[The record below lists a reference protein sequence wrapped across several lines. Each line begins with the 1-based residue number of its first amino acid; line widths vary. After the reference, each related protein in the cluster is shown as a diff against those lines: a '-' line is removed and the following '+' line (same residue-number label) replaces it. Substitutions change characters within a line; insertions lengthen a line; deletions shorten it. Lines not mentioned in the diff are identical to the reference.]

1 MNSGNLPLRA
11 LPNISN
17 DDIKNL
23 LNDNI
28 NKNYFKELDIKPN
41 VIIEMYKNCSDN
53 INEDKIF
60 NQFIKFSTFKK
71 NDFNSNEIF
80 RFIEEQSHVG
90 NLYLKKKNINDIDTI
105 IIWTELLNDDLDYTN
120 ICIVNYFERNITND
134 TIKCNKTYSEHI
146 LCKNWYENGICSNF
160 NNCIYEHPDD
170 LSYERNKNRYNEFKN
185 ICYEKKQN
193 DSYFKFLF
201 KLGVSQK
208 YQNYKKE
215 ECTSTQVCTTSTT
228 KLNFLE
234 AVKKP
239 AKPPVISL
247 SMMNKKKEICGNWY
261 MKGECHK
268 NCSYEYH
275 PDVMAL
281 KNNEVE
287 FKKFVEET
295 GNKNYDQFLIR
306 NNKPR
311 ELCANGKKCKRKNCN
326 YIHM

>member
-1 MNSGNLPLRA
+1 MSSENLPLRE

-23 LNDNI
+23 LNENI
-28 NKNYFKELDIKPN
+28 NQNYFKELNIKQDP
-41 VIIEMYKNCSDN
+41 IIEMYKNDSSN

-60 NQFIKFSTFKK
+60 NQFIKFSIFKK
-71 NDFNSNEIF
+71 NDFNSNEILK
-80 RFIEEQSHVG
+80 FIKDNSYVG
-90 NLYLKKKNINDIDTI
+90 KIYLRIKNINDIDAV
-105 IIWTELLNDDLDYTN
+105 IIWTENSNDDFGNTN
-120 ICIVNYFERNITND
+120 NCIVDYIERNITND

-146 LCKNWYENGICSNF
+146 LCKNWYENGTCSNF
-160 NNCIYEHPDD
+160 NNCNYEHPED
-170 LSYERNKNRYNEFKN
+170 LSYERNKNRYNEFKRVCN
-185 ICYEKKQN
+185 EKKQN

-208 YQNYKKE
+208 YKNYKKE
-215 ECTSTQVCTTSTT
+215 ECTSTQVCITSTT

-234 AVKKP
+234 AAKKP

-261 MKGECHK
+261 MTGKCHK
-268 NCSYEYH
+268 NCSFEYH

-311 ELCANGKKCKRKNCN
+311 ELCDYGKKCKRKNCN